1 MAELKKEV
9 PVFKEKTSNKDFQKN
24 KEIHINE
31 PSIHKKVS
39 TISSKKFKSNPTKDN
54 TKKIKKL
61 ISKTNTTRSLLILT
75 ISATLW
81 LVYQNQLLK
90 KKIAIQSQKIQ
101 EQEEKIKEL
110 NLFKDKLKSLEQA
123 VSKINNK
130 VDSQVTKKNPI
141 KDYFVKSQI
150 VKEKN
155 IKTVAKLLSDNE
167 KLIKANQVQ
176 HENIKTIQLRNQNLI
191 AKYNEL
197 INMLDPNCSLGKCL
211 KENEKNAKLK
221 NENVDLK
228 ETIYS
233 HYKTK
238 AEMEGTQKRGPANI
252 NEKTQDVEAWQ

>member
-9 PVFKEKTSNKDFQKN
+9 PVFKEKASNKDFQKN

-90 KKIAIQSQKIQ
+90 KRVAIQSLKIE
-101 EQEEKIKEL
+101 EQEKKIKEL

-130 VDSQVTKKNPI
+130 VDSNTTKKNPI
-141 KDYFVKSQI
+141 KDYFVKSQL
-150 VKEKN
+150 VKQEN
-155 IKTVAKLLSDNE
+155 IQTVAKLLNDNE
-167 KLIKANQVQ
+167 KLIKANQA
-176 HENIKTIQLRNQNLI
+176 HYENIKAIQLKNQNLV

-211 KENEKNAKLK
+211 KENEKSAQLK
-221 NENVDLK
+221 NENIDLK

-238 AEMEGTQKRGPANI
+238 AEVEKAHKREPANI
-252 NEKTQDVEAWQ
+252 SEKTQNIETWQ